1 MIVEVG
7 DMNRWEALSRKIII
21 PMYVLGLSGML
32 VIVIAVLMTR
42 QYDTGLHRDDS
53 YMNISGSWTL
63 DREGTKP
70 VDLNQLG
77 ESITVCLRWTRLPV
91 LCTGPRMCTPKS

>member
-1 MIVEVG
+1 
-7 DMNRWEALSRKIII
+7 MNRWEALSRKIII

-53 YMNISGSWTL
+53 YILISQNNYTQV
-63 DREGTKP
+63 E
-70 VDLNQLG
+70 V
-77 ESITVCLRWTRLPV
+77 
-91 LCTGPRMCTPKS
+91 KS